1 MLDLL
6 RYEMY
11 DVCCDRKDY
20 NMMDSFIL
28 DWVSWVQSTISVV
41 FL

>member
-1 MLDLL
+1 MKCMMYVIMLWLL
-6 RYEMY
+6 G
-11 DVCCDRKDY
+11 KIY